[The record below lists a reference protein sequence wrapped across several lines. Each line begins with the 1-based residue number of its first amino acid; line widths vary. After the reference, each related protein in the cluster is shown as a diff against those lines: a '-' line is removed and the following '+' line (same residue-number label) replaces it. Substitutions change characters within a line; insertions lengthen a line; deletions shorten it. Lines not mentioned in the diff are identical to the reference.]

1 MECQQHR
8 MAAKR
13 KRGGVHPKARRVMR
27 MVYPEARR
35 GEQVD
40 EYFGTA
46 VADPYR
52 WMEELDA
59 PETTAWIAAENAVT
73 QEYMRGL
80 PKQAELR
87 ARMEALSDY
96 ERFSLPQRFGSRFF
110 YSRNSGLQ
118 NQPVLYWTEGLE
130 GEPNVLFDPN
140 AEAADGTVA
149 LAGLSVSED
158 GAVAALALAEAGS
171 DWKVVRFRVVAT
183 GEELPDVIRWTKFS
197 TPSWLKDGS
206 GFFYSGYEAPPDG
219 DPLKALNHFAKV
231 YFHAMGTP
239 QSEDRLVFERAD
251 DPEMFLHAGV
261 SDDGRYLF
269 VHQSRGTS
277 PNNELGVLDLGVSGN
292 NVTGGVRELVGVADA
307 SYSPI
312 ANIGTKLLLQTTL
325 DAPNGRVVQMDMDA
339 PARDGWVPLIA
350 ERPSKLESVS
360 LVHRTLIADYLQ
372 DAHTVV
378 ELFHEDGSFVR
389 TLELPGVGSAGGFG
403 GRREDTET
411 FYSYTDFVSPGVMYR
426 LDMRTFESTVY
437 REPKVLFDRTGYVS
451 EQVFATSKDGTR
463 VPLFLTYRKDLVR
476 DGNNPA
482 LLYGYGG
489 FGISLT
495 PAFSPSTVAWL
506 EHGGIYAQACLR
518 GGGEYGEEWHA
529 AGTKLRK
536 QNVFDDFA
544 ACAEYLVAEN
554 YTSAS
559 KLAIQGGSNGGLL
572 VGAMLT
578 QRPELFAAANAA
590 VGVMDMLRFD
600 QFTVGWGWKQ
610 DYGGPRDDEAEF
622 RALLAYSPLHNLR
635 KGATYPAILVTT
647 GDHDDRVFPAHSF
660 KFVAEMQRDQAGPA
674 PILIRVEVRAGHG
687 GGMPLGKRLDVA
699 ADTFAF
705 FLREL
710 GCDG

>member
-1 MECQQHR
+1 MEY
-8 MAAKR
+8 
-13 KRGGVHPKARRVMR
+13 PKARR
-27 MVYPEARR
+27 
-35 GEQVD
+35 GDQVD
-40 EYFGTA
+40 DYFGVA

-52 WMEELDA
+52 WLEDLDA
-59 PETTAWIAAENAVT
+59 PETRAWIEAENT
-73 QEYMRGL
+73 LTHEYMATL
-80 PKQAELR
+80 PHRAELR
-87 ARMEALSDY
+87 ARMEALSNY

-110 YSRNSGLQ
+110 YTRNSGLQ
-118 NQPVLYWTEGLE
+118 NQPVLYWTEGLD

-149 LAGLSVSED
+149 LAGLSISED
-158 GAVAALALAEAGS
+158 GTIAALALAEAGS

-183 GEELPDVIRWTKFS
+183 GQELPDIIQWTKFS

-206 GFFYSGYEAPPDG
+206 GFFYSGYDAPPDG

-231 YFHAMGTP
+231 YFHSMGTP
-239 QSEDRLVFERAD
+239 QSEDRLVFERPD

-269 VHQSRGTS
+269 LHQSRGTS
-277 PNNELGVLDLGVSGN
+277 PNNQLGVLDLGIHGS
-292 NVTGGVRELVGVADA
+292 NVTGEVRELVGVADA
-307 SYSPI
+307 SYSPVGN
-312 ANIGTKLLLQTTL
+312 AGSKLFLQTTL
-325 DAPNGRVVQMDMDA
+325 DAPNGRVVAVDIDNPSRDA
-339 PARDGWVPLIA
+339 WQELIA
-350 ERPSKLESVS
+350 QRPSKLESVS
-360 LVHRTLIADYLQ
+360 LVHRALIADYLT

-378 ELFHEDGSFVR
+378 ELFSEEGEHLH
-389 TLELPGVGSAGGFG
+389 TLALPGIGSAGGFG
-403 GRREDTET
+403 GRREDAET
-411 FYSYTDFVSPGVMYR
+411 FYTYTDFTSPGVLYR
-426 LDMRTFESTVY
+426 LDMTTLQSAVY
-437 REPKVLFDRTGYVS
+437 REPQVLFDRAAYVS

-463 VPLFLTYRKDLVR
+463 IPLFLTYKKDLVR
-476 DGNNPA
+476 NGRNPT

-495 PAFSPSTVAWL
+495 PAFSPVTVAWL
-506 EHGGIYAQACLR
+506 ERGGIYAQACLR

-536 QNVFDDFA
+536 QNVFDDFT
-544 ACAEYLVAEN
+544 ACAKYLIAEK
-554 YTSAS
+554 YSSPQT
-559 KLAIQGGSNGGLL
+559 LALQGGSNGGLL

-578 QRPELFAAANAA
+578 QKPHLFAAANAA

-622 RALLAYSPLHNLR
+622 KALLAYSPLHTLR
-635 KGATYPAILVTT
+635 QGTFYPATLVTT

-660 KFVAEMQRDQAGPA
+660 KFVAEMQHSQAGPA
-674 PILIRVEVRAGHG
+674 PVLIRVEVRAGHG

-705 FLREL
+705 FLHEL
-710 GCDG
+710 GV

>member
-1 MECQQHR
+1 MESQQHR
-8 MAAKR
+8 TAAKR

-277 PNNELGVLDLGVSGN
+277 PNNELGVLDLGISGN

-312 ANIGTKLLLQTTL
+312 ATIGTKLLLQTTL

-339 PARDGWVPLIA
+339 PARG
-350 ERPSKLESVS
+350 R
-360 LVHRTLIADYLQ
+360 
-372 DAHTVV
+372 
-378 ELFHEDGSFVR
+378 
-389 TLELPGVGSAGGFG
+389 VGTAYCGEAFEAGECLAGASDPDCGLSAG
-403 GRREDTET
+403 
-411 FYSYTDFVSPGVMYR
+411 
-426 LDMRTFESTVY
+426 
-437 REPKVLFDRTGYVS
+437 
-451 EQVFATSKDGTR
+451 
-463 VPLFLTYRKDLVR
+463 
-476 DGNNPA
+476 
-482 LLYGYGG
+482 
-489 FGISLT
+489 
-495 PAFSPSTVAWL
+495 
-506 EHGGIYAQACLR
+506 
-518 GGGEYGEEWHA
+518 
-529 AGTKLRK
+529 
-536 QNVFDDFA
+536 
-544 ACAEYLVAEN
+544 
-554 YTSAS
+554 
-559 KLAIQGGSNGGLL
+559 
-572 VGAMLT
+572 
-578 QRPELFAAANAA
+578 
-590 VGVMDMLRFD
+590 
-600 QFTVGWGWKQ
+600 
-610 DYGGPRDDEAEF
+610 
-622 RALLAYSPLHNLR
+622 RA
-635 KGATYPAILVTT
+635 
-647 GDHDDRVFPAHSF
+647 
-660 KFVAEMQRDQAGPA
+660 
-674 PILIRVEVRAGHG
+674 HG
-687 GGMPLGKRLDVA
+687 GGTVPRR
-699 ADTFAF
+699 
-705 FLREL
+705 REL
-710 GCDG
+710 CANAGAARCGIGGWIWWAARGYRNVLQLHGLCVTGCDVPVGHADV